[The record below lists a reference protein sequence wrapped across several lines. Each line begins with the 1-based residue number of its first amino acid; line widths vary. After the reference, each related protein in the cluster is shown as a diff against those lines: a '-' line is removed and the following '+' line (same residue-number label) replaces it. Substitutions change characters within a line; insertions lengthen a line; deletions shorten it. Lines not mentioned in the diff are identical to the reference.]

1 MSSSTESILLNS
13 IVEPVD
19 ASMCCGTDLRE
30 DKGINAVYSAIRD
43 ARSAARTQER
53 AADDDPERVIGIPVE
68 WRTVETL
75 ASQALTSHTRDLEL
89 ASWLTEALT
98 RRHGLSGLALGARV
112 IARLVEIFWDQGLYP
127 SLETDDP
134 EARTFAVSGLSGQ
147 DRDGSLIQ
155 PIRKTVLFEM
165 NDGRPIA
172 FWEFER
178 ASARAASV
186 AQGAQIP
193 RINDDLPPLDDL
205 EAIARGAGQRQL
217 ASVLRA
223 AQQACTAWR
232 DMEARFD
239 EACRSS
245 IPPIESPSTSRVT
258 QLLEGIRGTAQRYV
272 PQALQPELAT
282 NPDSGSD
289 TNTQNNDEI
298 DADKPESVRLPATQ
312 ATRAELLD
320 AVLDIAQRF
329 RSLEPHSPISYTLE
343 NAVRRARLSL
353 PDLLSEVVADEASRI
368 EILIR
373 LGIQEPDT

>member
-1 MSSSTESILLNS
+1 MSSSTESTLLNS

-19 ASMCCGTDLRE
+19 ASMCCGADLRE
-30 DKGINAVYSAIRD
+30 DKGVNAVYSAIRD
-43 ARSAARTQER
+43 ARSVARTQER
-53 AADDDPERVIGIPVE
+53 AADNDPERGIGTPAE
-68 WRTVETL
+68 WRTVESLT
-75 ASQALTSHTRDLEL
+75 SQALTSHTRDLEL

-165 NDGRPIA
+165 DDGRPIA

-178 ASARAASV
+178 ASARAASI

-193 RINDDLPPLDDL
+193 RINDDLPLLDDL
-205 EAIARGAGQRQL
+205 EAVARGSGQGQL

-223 AQQACTAWR
+223 AQQACHAWR

-239 EACRSS
+239 EACRKS
-245 IPPIESPSTSRVT
+245 IPAIETPSTSRVT
-258 QLLEGIRGTAQRYV
+258 QLLEDIRGTAQRYV
-272 PQALQPELAT
+272 PETTQSELTASPDTGFDDDNRNDDPGDVKQP
-282 NPDSGSD
+282 N
-289 TNTQNNDEI
+289 
-298 DADKPESVRLPATQ
+298 SVHLPATQ
-312 ATRAELLD
+312 STRAELLD
-320 AVLDIAQRF
+320 AVLDIAKRF